1 MSDFEPYDPVV
12 DPFAP
17 LEALRPECRNC
28 FMPCGNCPKTLH
40 AAEEMVE
47 HLGEANRRL
56 TEALTQ
62 IANPRKQGDPSPPEI
77 ARCALGWPAHNV
89 EQSPE
94 AALDEIAA
102 LIKDRPMRFQADW
115 VMRDWYAK
123 IDAWWVAQYA
133 IDHPGGLG

>member
-12 DPFAP
+12 DPFSPVRELGDTVSGWLGDDSPKAYAALSELVSRAERVTG
-17 LEALRPECRNC
+17 LE
-28 FMPCGNCPKTLH
+28 
-40 AAEEMVE
+40 
-47 HLGEANRRL
+47 
-56 TEALTQ
+56 EALTQ